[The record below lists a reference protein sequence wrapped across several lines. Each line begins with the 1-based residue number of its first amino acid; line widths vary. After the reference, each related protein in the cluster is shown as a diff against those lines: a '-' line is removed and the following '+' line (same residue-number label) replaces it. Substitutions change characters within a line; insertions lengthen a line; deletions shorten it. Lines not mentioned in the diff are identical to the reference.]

1 MSEENKHGRI
11 VEKGKPLPLTTRT
24 LILKLHAEGLSYGK
38 ICAKTGV
45 AKSTCHKLVEHFASS
60 DGSVGPKERK
70 KMSPTKLTPD
80 VLLFIEY
87 EIEKKPSIYYKEI
100 RQKLLRNNV
109 CTPANLPSV
118 SLICRAVKNFFGM
131 TYKKLQKIPKETIT
145 PEHER
150 SVGQFFAKLLQ
161 YRPCQLH
168 FFDEASVVRTSGNRI
183 YGHAER
189 GKPAV
194 EVQRYASN
202 ATLTINL
209 CCGYF
214 GIDYY
219 DILDGPSNANELLRF
234 FDMALQETDG
244 YGNLVFSRGH
254 CIIMDNCGF
263 HHHRLGERVLRTIC
277 NAHGVELLFLP
288 TYSPELNVA
297 EYIFR
302 LMRHKLQRNSVFS
315 FEFTELAVVNALNS
329 IQHSF
334 LPNLF
339 RKCGYI

>member
-1 MSEENKHGRI
+1 MEVNQHGRLY
-11 VEKGKPLPLTTRT
+11 EKGKSIPIETRT

-38 ICAKTGV
+38 ISKKVGV
-45 AKSTCHKLVEHFASS
+45 AKATCYKIVNQFTINGTVA
-60 DGSVGPKERK
+60 PKERK
-70 KMSPTKLTPD
+70 TMSPTKLTPD

-87 EIEKKPSIYYKEI
+87 EIEKKASVYYREI
-100 RQKLLRNNV
+100 RQNLLRRNICTPNNV
-109 CTPANLPSV
+109 PSV
-118 SLICRAVKNFFGM
+118 SLICKAARNFLGM
-131 TYKKLQKIPKETIT
+131 TFKKLQKNPKEAVS
-145 PEHER
+145 PEHQR
-150 SVGQFFAKLLQ
+150 SVDNFFATLLQ
-161 YRPCQLH
+161 FRPSQLH
-168 FFDEASVVRTSGNRI
+168 FFDEASVVRTSGNRN
-183 YGHAER
+183 YGHAVMGE
-189 GKPAV
+189 PAV

-219 DILDGPSNANELLRF
+219 DIIEGPSNANEMLNF
-234 FDMALQETDG
+234 FNNALQERDTF
-244 YGNLVFSRGH
+244 GNLVFARGH

-263 HHHRLGERVLRTIC
+263 HHHRLGERILRAMC
-277 NAHGVELLFLP
+277 EAHGVKLVFLP

-302 LMRHKLQRNSVFS
+302 LMRFKLQRNSTFTY
-315 FEFTELAVVNALNS
+315 EFTELAVVNSINS
-329 IQHSF
+329 VHRWL